1 MPTPLPPSD
10 WFPANV
16 PDISTRRITLSTGV
30 TLRVAE
36 SGDPQAAPVVLL
48 HGWGASLY
56 TFRHALT
63 LMPSEGFR
71 AIAVDLRGYGLS
83 DRPSARGAY
92 SLDAYKADLDALLD
106 ALNLSRALL
115 VGHSM
120 GGGIALRYALET
132 PGRVS
137 ALALVNPSNL
147 APIPWKT
154 LLQMLPRRPLEDID
168 HHLVP
173 RWLVREILRRIA
185 YSDASRPTERDV
197 DEYWAP
203 TQLGG
208 YVRTVRAAIDEFDW
222 QPLSAAESAGLTV
235 SSLVILGAQDRLL
248 KGTKEPASRLHGAEV
263 VLMEGGHCVHEEY
276 PQAVYMAIGKFLREV
291 R

>member
-10 WFPANV
+10 WFPAGV
-16 PDISTRRITLSTGV
+16 PAISTRRITLSTGV

-36 SGDPQAAPVVLL
+36 CGDPQAAPVVFL

-63 LMPSEGFR
+63 LMPREGFR

-83 DRPSARGAY
+83 DRPSAHGAY
-92 SLDAYKADLDALLD
+92 SLDAYKADLGALLD
-106 ALNLSRALL
+106 ALSLPRATL

-132 PGRVS
+132 PERVS

-147 APIPWKT
+147 APIPWT
-154 LLQMLPRRPLEDID
+154 TILRMVPRRPLEDIG
-168 HHLVP
+168 HRLVP

-185 YSDASRPTERDV
+185 YSEASRPTERDV

-203 TQLGG
+203 TQLRG
-208 YVRTVRAAIDEFDW
+208 YVRTVRGAIAEFDW
-222 QPLSAAESAGLTV
+222 RPLSAAESAGLTV

-248 KGTKEPASRLHGAEV
+248 KGTKDPASRLRGAEV
-263 VLMEGGHCVHEEY
+263 VVMEGGHCVHEEY
-276 PQAVYMAIGKFLREV
+276 PQAAYMAIAKFLREV